1 MMTSSKLL
9 STRALL
15 ALTATLAML
24 TAACAAVAT
33 SADARSAAE
42 LQGRIASKQSRAA
55 ALSSDIDDMSS
66 RISGLRGRINKL
78 QNTQNRIQRD
88 LDAKL
93 ARQREVANDLSISR
107 DRLKRLKK
115 RLAHSREVLAERI
128 VEVYKQGQP
137 NMIDVVL
144 NSDGFADV
152 VTRATYMRRIANQD
166 QTVIAEVTGLKGK
179 TQKETTKLAKLEKE
193 ASKLVAE
200 VRERRNEVAASKR
213 PLTRQRSQLASAVSS
228 RKTKLARVS
237 RSLAHDQED
246 LAKMMAANSGIVG
259 ALDTS
264 APIKKGSGQ
273 LDWPVNGQFTSPF
286 GSRWGR
292 LHAGIDIAVPVGTAV
307 RAADAGTVRIA
318 GFVGGYGNY
327 VCIQHTGRL
336 STCYGH
342 NSRLLVSV
350 GQSVRKGQIVAAS
363 GNTGTSTG
371 PHVHFEVR
379 VNGNPVDPMGYL

>member
-1 MMTSSKLL
+1 MSEINFFNV
-9 STRALL
+9 RALL
-15 ALTATLAML
+15 ALAASVALFV
-24 TAACAAVAT
+24 AACAAVAG
-33 SADARSAAE
+33 SADARSASE
-42 LQGRIASKQSRAA
+42 LQSRIASKQSRAA
-55 ALSSDIDDMSS
+55 ALTDDIDSMSS

-78 QNTQNRIQRD
+78 QATQNRIQRD
-88 LDAKL
+88 LDVKL

-107 DRLKRLKK
+107 DRLKRLKRK
-115 RLAHSREVLAERI
+115 LAHSREVLSERI

-152 VTRATYMRRIANQD
+152 VTRATYMRRIAAQD
-166 QTVIAEVTGLKGK
+166 QEVIAEVTGLKGK
-179 TQKETTKLAKLEKE
+179 TEKETTKLAKLEKE

-200 VRERRNEVAASKR
+200 VRDRRNEVAAAKR
-213 PLTRQRSQLASAVSS
+213 PLTRQRSQLASAVDS
-228 RKTKLARVS
+228 RKSKLAKVS

-259 ALDTS
+259 ALDNS

-286 GSRWGR
+286 GGRWGR
-292 LHAGIDIAVPVGTAV
+292 LHAGIDIAVPTGTAV
-307 RAADAGTVRIA
+307 HAADGGTVRIA

-327 VCIQHTGRL
+327 ICIQHTGSL

-342 NSRLLVSV
+342 NSRLMVSV
-350 GQSVRKGQIVAAS
+350 GQSVRKGQVIAAS
-363 GNTGTSTG
+363 GNTGHSTG